1 MIAKGY
7 SAWMDLSLYH
17 THSKSYTS
25 FLTFSWGIIA
35 DIDIESEILHFLGFL
50 RMDVWGVWRVLNLRK
65 YRAKF
70 SYLPPRNQ
78 DQKAVSLPPLGEQLP
93 ENEGW
98 ICKEDDFVL
107 FWASQVTH
115 AGEQMF
121 HAPNCK
127 INDGI
132 FNIFIV
138 R

>member
-1 MIAKGY
+1 MIAKGKT
-7 SAWMDLSLYH
+7 AWMDLSRYE
-17 THSKSYTS
+17 TRTNSYTS
-25 FLTFSWGIIA
+25 FLTFSWGYIA
-35 DIDIESEILHFLGFL
+35 DIDIESEAIRFMGFL
-50 RMDVWGVWRVLNLRK
+50 RMDIWGAWRVLNLRK

-70 SYLPPRNQ
+70 SYLPPTGDRQ
-78 DQKAVSLPPLGEQLP
+78 DGVTLPPLDEPLP
-93 ENEGW
+93 QNEGW
-98 ICKEDDFVL
+98 ITCEDDFIL

-127 INDGI
+127 IDDGV